1 MIGLKGVWEVPQPV
15 VSVLDPFC
23 SVSVEVVS
31 CLVQSTEVLQGGCL
45 LCDVDPVAALVDP
58 VAALVDLVAALVDPM
73 KTWKSPTR
81 ASEHPRES
89 SEREHAS
96 LQ

>member
-58 VAALVDLVAALVDPM
+58 VAALVDPM

-81 ASEHPRES
+81 ASQHPRES

>member
-58 VAALVDLVAALVDPM
+58 M

>member
-31 CLVQSTEVLQGGCL
+31 CLVQPTEVLQGGCL

-58 VAALVDLVAALVDPM
+58 VAALVDPM

-81 ASEHPRES
+81 ASQHPRES
-89 SEREHAS
+89 SEWEHAS

>member
-31 CLVQSTEVLQGGCL
+31 CLVQSSEVLLGGCL

-58 VAALVDLVAALVDPM
+58 VAALVDPM

-81 ASEHPRES
+81 ASQHPRES

>member
-31 CLVQSTEVLQGGCL
+31 CFVQSTEVLQGGCL

-58 VAALVDLVAALVDPM
+58 VAALVDPM

-81 ASEHPRES
+81 ASQHPRES

>member
-58 VAALVDLVAALVDPM
+58 VAALVDPM